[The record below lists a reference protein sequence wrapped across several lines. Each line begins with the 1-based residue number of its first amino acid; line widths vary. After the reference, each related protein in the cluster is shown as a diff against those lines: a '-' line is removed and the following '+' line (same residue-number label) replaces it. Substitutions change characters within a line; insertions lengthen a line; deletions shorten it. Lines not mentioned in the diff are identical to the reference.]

1 MKITGENGIGKILK
15 IFLQVC
21 FYCGIIILVG
31 LPFLLN
37 KLGCNLGASMYV
49 IYPNGIVMLAIGY
62 KFIQLFN
69 SLKNNNP
76 FCEDNIKIQKSA
88 AKLSIVESILWLLD
102 FLYSVFL
109 VKYEDLI
116 IVLGLA
122 FLSVLFLGV
131 AIALYILSELF
142 KQAYEYK
149 EENDLT
155 I

>member
-1 MKITGENGIGKILK
+1 MELSGKKGIGNVLK
-15 IFLQVC
+15 IFLQIC
-21 FYCGIIILVG
+21 FYGGIIVLIA
-31 LPFLLN
+31 LPFVFST
-37 KLGCNLGASMYV
+37 LGITLHSSMYV

-88 AKLSIVESILWLLD
+88 AKLSIVESVLWFLD

-122 FLSVLFLGV
+122 FLSVLFFGV

-142 KQAYEYK
+142 KQAYKYK

>member
-1 MKITGENGIGKILK
+1 MELSGEKGIGNILK
-15 IFLQVC
+15 IFLQIC
-21 FYCGIIILVG
+21 FYGGIFVLIA
-31 LPFLLN
+31 LPFVFN
-37 KLGCNLGASMYV
+37 TLGISLHSSMYV
-49 IYPNGIVMLAIGY
+49 IYPNGIVMLSIGY

-76 FCEDNIKIQKSA
+76 FCEDNIKIQKGA
-88 AKLSIVESILWLLD
+88 AKLSIVEAVLWLLD

-122 FLSVLFLGV
+122 FLSVLFFGV

-142 KQAYEYK
+142 KQAYKYK